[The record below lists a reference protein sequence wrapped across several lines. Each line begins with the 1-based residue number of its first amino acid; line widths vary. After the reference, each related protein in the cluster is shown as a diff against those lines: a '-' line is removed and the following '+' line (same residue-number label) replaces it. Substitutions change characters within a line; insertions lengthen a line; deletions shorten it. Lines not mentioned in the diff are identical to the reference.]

1 MVIPPPPS
9 KTLVGLAADGFT
21 APISYADY
29 SPYIYVP

>member
-21 APISYADY
+21 APSYADY